1 MGIQIW
7 QVIHQR
13 KCWWNQM
20 YSKTEVLEGK
30 DFLQVGEAQ
39 NSPATFH
46 SEENPET
53 AMITV

>member
-1 MGIQIW
+1 
-7 QVIHQR
+7 
-13 KCWWNQM
+13 M